1 MDSAGIMGSWI
12 GVIVVLF
19 LLVLAILWFLLP
31 FIIYSIQKRS
41 MELVALNKSILSE
54 LKRLNKGVEGIG
66 LESPGPT
73 KSKCPKCGMENSIDV
88 LECVKC
94 GYQLPIVR

>member
-1 MDSAGIMGSWI
+1 MDSSAFMGSWI
-12 GVIVVLF
+12 GIIVVLF

-41 MELVALNKSILSE
+41 IELVSLNKLILSE
-54 LKRLNKGVEGIG
+54 LKKLNQGIESIGSEGP
-66 LESPGPT
+66 ST
-73 KSKCPKCGMENSIDV
+73 SKCPSCGQINSIDV

-94 GYQLPIVR
+94 GYELPIVR